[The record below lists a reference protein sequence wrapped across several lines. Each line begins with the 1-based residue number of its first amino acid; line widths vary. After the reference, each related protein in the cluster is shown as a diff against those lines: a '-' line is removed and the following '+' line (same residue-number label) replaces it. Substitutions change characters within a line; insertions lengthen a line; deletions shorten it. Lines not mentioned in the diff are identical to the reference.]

1 MLCDKCKKNNATVH
15 IRSVVNGVATEKN
28 LCGYCAANE
37 GYNDIQHN
45 SLAQMLA
52 SVFNDTVSLSGG
64 AKTLRCPCC
73 NSTFEQIAKS
83 GKLGC
88 SECYTAFK
96 EKLLPS
102 LKRLHGS
109 TEHIGRIPNKAP
121 LAVKTDT
128 ESIEY
133 LKMKLN
139 ELVAE
144 EKFEEAATVRDKIK
158 KIEGRE

>member
-1 MLCDKCKKNNATVH
+1 MLCDKCGKNNATVH
-15 IRSVVNGVATEKN
+15 IRSVVNGVVREKN

-52 SVFNDTVSLSGG
+52 SMFNDTAMLSNE
-64 AKTLRCPCC
+64 KETLRCPCC
-73 NSTFEQIAKS
+73 NSSFEEIAKS

-88 SECYTAFK
+88 SECYATFK
-96 EKLLPS
+96 DKLLPS

-109 TEHIGRIPNKAP
+109 TKHIGRIPNKAP
-121 LAVKTDT
+121 LTVKTDT
-128 ESIEY
+128 EGIEY

-139 ELVAE
+139 ELIAQ
-144 EKFEEAATVRDKIK
+144 EKFEDAAVVRDKIK
-158 KIEGRE
+158 KLEGRE

>member
-15 IRSVVNGVATEKN
+15 IRSVVNGVVNEKN

-37 GYNDIQHN
+37 GYNDVHHN

-52 SVFNDTVSLSGG
+52 SMLGDTLTING
-64 AKTLRCPCC
+64 KDELKRCPNC
-73 NSTFEQIAKS
+73 NSSFSQIAES

-88 SECYTAFK
+88 SECYNTFK
-96 EKLLPS
+96 GELLPY

-109 TEHIGRIPNKAP
+109 TEHVGIIPNKAP

-128 ESIEY
+128 ESVEY
-133 LKMKLN
+133 LRMKLN
-139 ELVAE
+139 DLIVE

-158 KIEGRE
+158 KLEGQM